1 MLAELRSK
9 ADELVS
15 LLPADATFTVEDL
28 AGDHAPQ
35 LGLLRDRAPWIHV
48 MCARQSGKSWGCDGM
63 LLDNALRA
71 PRSTN
76 VLLGLKGT
84 GVKLNNWVP
93 IWKRLCERYGIPD
106 RAHNE
111 TLMLT
116 TFPNESR
123 VMFAGTDDLSN
134 VKKYLGNSLAESVF
148 IIDESQDQGDEVFR
162 YLLRQLLPPM
172 LTKSSRVVL
181 AGVLPD
187 VSAGRFLELSRLDAE
202 SGTGGQGLG
211 FSHHEWGRAANVHT
225 PEAMEQLTTYMRD
238 HGITEDDP
246 QIQRD
251 WYMRRVWDPGAT
263 AYRYKRRTAYPP
275 NQPQEF
281 HSVGIDPG
289 TRDRMAVVVW
299 GWSARSRDV
308 FQVAEH
314 VWPRNAG
321 ATLGDLAK
329 VLGGFRQQFN
339 PSWWFYDAGSSQMT
353 IDTFG
358 RDYGIPV
365 IQAAKKVDLP
375 GQVARFADLL
385 GQGRCHIIAGSQLEE
400 DLLKARW
407 DQDARAKGHYRWS
420 SQWHPDVADA
430 ARYGLQGYF
439 DMYQA
444 PEPTLS
450 PLGQAKVDEQAR
462 IREAMAMAQA
472 DRSGMPSGDAL
483 AGVLGFRED
492 WT

>member
-1 MLAELRSK
+1 MSFAALL
-9 ADELVS
+9 DEYYAAFPQS
-15 LLPADATFTVEDL
+15 GFSVEDL
-28 AGDHAPQ
+28 AGDHTPQ
-35 LGLLRDRAPWIHV
+35 LALLQDRSPWIHV

-63 LLDNALRA
+63 LLENALSI

-93 IWKRLCERYGIPD
+93 IWKRLCDRYGIPD
-106 RAHNE
+106 DAHNE

-116 TFPNESR
+116 TLPNESR
-123 VMFAGTDDLSN
+123 VMFAGTDDLTN
-134 VKKYLGNSLAESVF
+134 VKKYLGNSLANSVF
-148 IIDESQDQGDEVFR
+148 IVDESQDQGDGVFR
-162 YLLRQLLPPM
+162 YLLGQLLPPM
-172 LTKSSRVVL
+172 LTSTSRIVL

-187 VSAGRFLELSRLDAE
+187 VAAGRFLELAAHDPE
-202 SGTGGQGLG
+202 SGTGGGTG
-211 FSHHEWGRAANVHT
+211 STGYSHHEWGRAANSHT
-225 PEAMEQLTTYMRD
+225 PEAMTFLRDYMQK
-238 HGITEDDP
+238 HGLTEDDP

-263 AYRYKRRTAYPP
+263 AYRYKRPAIYQAPTI
-275 NQPQEF
+275 QEF
-281 HSVGIDPG
+281 HAVGIDPG

-308 FQVAEH
+308 FQVAEY
-314 VWPRNAG
+314 VWPRNSG
-321 ATLGDLAK
+321 KGWKDLAEK
-329 VLGGFRQQFN
+329 LAEFRQQFH

-385 GQGRCHIIAGSQLEE
+385 GQGRCHIIPGSQLEE
-400 DLLKARW
+400 DLLKSRW
-407 DQDARAKGHYRWS
+407 DPDARAKGQYRWS

-450 PLGQAKVDEQAR
+450 PIEQAKVDEQAR
-462 IREAMAMAQA
+462 IREAMAFAHQ

-492 WT
+492 WS